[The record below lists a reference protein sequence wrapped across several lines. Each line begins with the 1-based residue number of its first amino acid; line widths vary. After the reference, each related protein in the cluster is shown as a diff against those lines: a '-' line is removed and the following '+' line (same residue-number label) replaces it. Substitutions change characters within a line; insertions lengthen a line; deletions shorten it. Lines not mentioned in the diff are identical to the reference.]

1 MPKNSYFKEVDNK
14 DVFVMSDFDKNYK
27 FKGFQEEQFKKIS
40 NKYTEFIGKQVS
52 EDQNNAVILISEEH
66 VFATRYG
73 YGVIVDSSHVVW
85 VKSWQVWGINRT
97 NTAYAINFSRE
108 FYNVKEYGDFSEN
121 FSDDLENSMLGDF
134 DKVVKIAN
142 EQAELRSTVEG
153 QERASKMGF
162 GFNF

>member
-1 MPKNSYFKEVDNK
+1 MPKNSYFKKTKNGEQ
-14 DVFVMSDFDKNYK
+14 FVMSDFDRDYK
-27 FKGFQEEQFKKIS
+27 FKGFGEEQFRKLS

-52 EDQNNAVILISEEH
+52 DDKENAVVLISAEH
-66 VFATRYG
+66 VFTTRYG

-108 FYNVKEYGDFSEN
+108 FYNVKEYGDFSDR
-121 FSDDLENSMLGDF
+121 FSDDLESSMFCDF

-142 EQAELRSTVEG
+142 EQAELRSTLDGREKAYDIG
-153 QERASKMGF
+153 Y

>member
-27 FKGFQEEQFKKIS
+27 FKGFQEEQFRKLS

-52 EDQNNAVILISEEH
+52 DDKENAVVLISAEH
-66 VFATRYG
+66 VFTTRYG

-85 VKSWQVWGINRT
+85 VKSWQVWGINLT

-134 DKVVKIAN
+134 EKVVKIAI
-142 EQAELRSTVEG
+142 EQAELRSTLEG
-153 QERASKMGF
+153 REIAYEMGY